1 MKELSFICSPFSGD
15 KERNIEYAKTLCRLA
30 IYADK
35 APFAPH
41 LMYPQFLN
49 EETPI
54 ARETGIICG
63 LAFLAYCDEIWVG
76 EKYGISPGMK
86 REIKE
91 ARRLKIPVRYY
102 K

>member
-1 MKELSFICSPFSGD
+1 MELVFVCSPYSGD
-15 KERNIEYAKTLCRLA
+15 VDRNVAYARDGCRLVLS
-30 IYADK
+30 ADK

-41 LMYPQFLN
+41 LLYPQFLVDA
-49 EETPI
+49 TPA
-54 ARETGIICG
+54 AREEGISCG
-63 LAFLAYCDEIWVG
+63 LAFLAVCDELWVM

-91 ARRLKIPVRYY
+91 ARRLGLPVRYY